1 MANAHFNDHGTL
13 LGTPK
18 LRQARLNRIILLAL
32 FGVFVLPL
40 IAATALYVSGWRPQ
54 HTVNYGVLVRP
65 ARPLPDM
72 ALRTLEGKAVRL
84 SDFHGK
90 WTLVYFGSSACSD
103 ACLRNLYDMRQ
114 VRLALGVH
122 RERVR
127 RVFVLT
133 DLSDVNGLRHKL
145 RDYPGM
151 VVIAGPERNVA
162 RLTRQFNVRG
172 ATSPAQ
178 PGVYLVDPLGNL
190 IMRYPPHADP
200 DGMLDD
206 LARLLRYSW
215 VG

>member
-1 MANAHFNDHGTL
+1 MARAISH
-13 LGTPK
+13 PK
-18 LRQARLNRIILLAL
+18 QASINKAILLAMVGL
-32 FGVFVLPL
+32 FVLPL
-40 IAATALYVSGWRPQ
+40 IVAMGLYVAGWKPG
-54 HTVNYGVLVRP
+54 HTVNHGVLVQP

-72 ALRTLEGKAVRL
+72 ALQTLQGESVRL
-84 SDFHGK
+84 RQLRGK
-90 WTLVYFGSSACSD
+90 WVLVYFGSSACPD
-103 ACLRNLYDMRQ
+103 ACLRNLYEMRQ

-133 DLSDVNGLRHKL
+133 DLSDVNGLRNKL

-151 VVIAGPERNVA
+151 VVIAGPARNVT
-162 RLTRQFNVRG
+162 RLTRQFGVGG

-190 IMRYPPHADP
+190 IMHYPTHADP